1 VERATVAKTLENR
14 EQRRT
19 AKEVKHLIPCEP
31 EVTGQAEASS
41 PLVAYYEGMRC
52 IRLHIGKMFRQFS
65 FYESGV
71 ICATTWIRPTGGW
84 SNCCRRMRSLAS
96 NHLASKISIS
106 VPTVR
111 TRLRNL
117 LDRNL
122 AKIVGLLNL
131 TERPELVSAIVGI
144 NVQGRGHTH
153 EIARRIADVPFVNS
167 ASVVTGCFDIIV
179 DIVVAGDVADLY
191 HVALIP
197 GVGEPGDIVRRET
210 FVVMTS
216 CNKWVSLP
224 KGCWS
229 DDTEAVAPRRK
240 ELP

>member
-1 VERATVAKTLENR
+1 MRYHLDQTD
-14 EQRRT
+14 RRL
-19 AKEVKHLIPCEP
+19 VKLLS
-31 EVTGQAEASS
+31 QDAE
-41 PLVAYYEGMRC
+41 LG
-52 IRLHIGKMFRQFS
+52 I
-65 FYESGV
+65 
-71 ICATTWIRPTGGW
+71 
-84 SNCCRRMRSLAS
+84 

-122 AKIVGLLNL
+122 VKIVGLLNL
-131 TERPELVSAIVGI
+131 TERPELISAIVGI
-144 NVQGRGHTH
+144 NAQGRGHIH
-153 EIARRIADVPFVNS
+153 EIARRIADLPFVNS
-167 ASVVTGCFDIIV
+167 ASVVTGRFDIIV

-191 HVALIP
+191 HVTSELIP
-197 GVGEPGDIVRRET
+197 GVGEPGEIVRSET

>member
-1 VERATVAKTLENR
+1 LRYHLDQTNR
-14 EQRRT
+14 RL
-19 AKEVKHLIPCEP
+19 VKLLS
-31 EVTGQAEASS
+31 QDAE
-41 PLVAYYEGMRC
+41 LG
-52 IRLHIGKMFRQFS
+52 I
-65 FYESGV
+65 
-71 ICATTWIRPTGGW
+71 
-84 SNCCRRMRSLAS
+84 

-111 TRLRNL
+111 TGLRNL

-122 AKIVGLLNL
+122 VKIVGLLNL
-131 TERPELVSAIVGI
+131 TERPELISATVGI
-144 NVQGRGHTH
+144 NVQGRGHIH
-153 EIARRIADVPFVNS
+153 EIARRIADLPFVNS
-167 ASVVTGCFDIIV
+167 ASVVTGRFDIIV
-179 DIVVAGDVADLY
+179 DIVVVAGDVADLY
-191 HVALIP
+191 HVELIP
-197 GVGEPGDIVRRET
+197 GVGEPGEIVRRET

>member
-1 VERATVAKTLENR
+1 
-14 EQRRT
+14 
-19 AKEVKHLIPCEP
+19 
-31 EVTGQAEASS
+31 
-41 PLVAYYEGMRC
+41 
-52 IRLHIGKMFRQFS
+52 
-65 FYESGV
+65 
-71 ICATTWIRPTGGW
+71 
-84 SNCCRRMRSLAS
+84 MRSLAS

-122 AKIVGLLNL
+122 AKIGLLNL
-131 TERPELVSAIVGI
+131 TERPELISAIVGI
-144 NVQGRGHTH
+144 SVRGRGHTH
-153 EIARRIADVPFVNS
+153 EIARRIADLPFVNS
-167 ASVVTGCFDIIV
+167 ASVVTGRFDIIV
-179 DIVVAGDVADLY
+179 NIVVAGDVADLY
-191 HVALIP
+191 HVELIP
-197 GVGEPGDIVRRET
+197 GVGEPGEIVRSET

>member
-1 VERATVAKTLENR
+1 LRYHLHQTD
-14 EQRRT
+14 RRL
-19 AKEVKHLIPCEP
+19 VKLLS
-31 EVTGQAEASS
+31 QDAE
-41 PLVAYYEGMRC
+41 LG
-52 IRLHIGKMFRQFS
+52 I
-65 FYESGV
+65 
-71 ICATTWIRPTGGW
+71 
-84 SNCCRRMRSLAS
+84 

-122 AKIVGLLNL
+122 VKIVGLLNL
-131 TERPELVSAIVGI
+131 TERPELISAIVGI
-144 NVQGRGHTH
+144 NAQGRGYIH
-153 EIARRIADVPFVNS
+153 EVARRIADLPFVNS
-167 ASVVTGCFDIIV
+167 ASVVTGRFDIIV

-191 HVALIP
+191 HVELIP
-197 GVGEPGDIVRRET
+197 GVGEPGEIVCSET